1 MVETGCSGTAPAVL
15 EIFRRPF
22 DMDSLLV
29 EMKKYERV
37 IVFEEHQLRGGLSSE
52 LLERLNDMGERIHLE
67 RRGVDYGTKF
77 PHTFGTREYWMKQ
90 YGIDSVE
97 LRK

>member
-29 EMKKYERV
+29 EMKKY
-37 IVFEEHQLRGGLSSE
+37 
-52 LLERLNDMGERIHLE
+52 ERIHLE